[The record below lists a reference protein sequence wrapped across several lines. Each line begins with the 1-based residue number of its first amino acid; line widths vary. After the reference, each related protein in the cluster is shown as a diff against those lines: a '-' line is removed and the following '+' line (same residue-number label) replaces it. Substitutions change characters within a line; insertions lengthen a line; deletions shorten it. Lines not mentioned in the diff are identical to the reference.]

1 MFVRASRWW
10 KMFPASLPR
19 SLSAI
24 PRRKHCMRIYK
35 RAENAVVGCGC
46 GKAVLGRLHKCHK
59 TAFVPCERYTS
70 SITLSL
76 IINQNHCIV
85 LVVASLE
92 AWLPTIMS
100 TTMTVTKPTAV
111 SARAGVMDH
120 SIYPPIERFQ
130 TIDGVVRSHAAEQ
143 EQKPAICYPVS
154 AAADYEEHTPAEV
167 DRYVDIT
174 AQYYIN
180 QGLPPAVSAG
190 TFLSSADCSIAN
202 ILPIGSLSGASTS
215 RCTTGRLK
223 FRNYSYVSRFKST
236 WLCYAFPVY
245 TPHCLCICQADGHGQ
260 LPQID
265 HSRKL
270 PTSRHRHRIRTSGL
284 LEHSHPAT
292 G

>member
-24 PRRKHCMRIYK
+24 PWRKHRARICK
-35 RAENAVVGCGC
+35 RTEKAVVGCGC

-76 IINQNHCIV
+76 IINRNHCIV

-92 AWLPTIMS
+92 AWAPATMS
-100 TTMTVTKPTAV
+100 TTMTVTKPTASV

-130 TIDGVVRSHAAEQ
+130 TIDGLVRSHAGEQ

-154 AAADYEEHTPAEV
+154 AAADFEEHTPAEV
-167 DRYVDIT
+167 DRYTDIT
-174 AQYYIN
+174 AQHYIN
-180 QGLPPAVSAG
+180 QGLKPAVSKDPSP
-190 TFLSSADCSIAN
+190 SSMDCKLAN
-202 ILPIGSLSGASTS
+202 IVPPGSLLGASTC
-215 RCTTGRLK
+215 RCTTGRFK
-223 FRNYSYVSRFKST
+223 FRNHSYISRSKST
-236 WLCYAFPVY
+236 WLCHTFPVY
-245 TPHCLCICQADGHGQ
+245 TAHCLCIRPADGHG
-260 LPQID
+260 
-265 HSRKL
+265 
-270 PTSRHRHRIRTSGL
+270 
-284 LEHSHPAT
+284 
-292 G
+292 